1 VIVGIGIDVCEV
13 SRIQAAIERFGDR
26 FIRRIYTPAEI
37 NYCQS
42 KKNAVERFAGRFA
55 AKEAATKAIGTGLHF
70 GVTWQD
76 VEISRLP
83 GGRPTVLFHRA
94 AAQHFARLGAKDA
107 HLSITHSGDLAVAQ
121 VIIES

>member
-1 VIVGIGIDVCEV
+1 MIVGTGIDVAEV
-13 SRIQAAIERFGDR
+13 SRIGAAIDRFGDR
-26 FIRRIYTPAEI
+26 FLRRIYTPAEI
-37 NYCQS
+37 AYCQA

-76 VEISRLP
+76 VEVTRIP
-83 GGRPTVLFHRA
+83 GGRPTVLFHGA
-94 AAQHFARLGAKDA
+94 AAKHFAKLGAKHA

-121 VIIES
+121 VIIEG